1 MKNSILLFSIFVVGI
16 TTLFAQDT
24 LIIQETD
31 TIGLCTFDGSI
42 LTNLANTTNGSYI
55 DAATGVG
62 TTVSWEIL
70 IPTDGLYELS
80 WRYSFGG
87 TSTNYRDGKLVIDG
101 NVSVDTVYFPYTG
114 TWTTWVEVAPVN
126 VFLTAGD
133 HKIRL
138 EAVRSSGLANLDYF
152 KVVGNGQTA
161 TTCTPQYTVSV
172 SRNDSTWGTVS
183 HSPVRNYYDKG
194 TLITLH
200 AQANSGYFFESWTGE
215 MTSNDTA
222 FTFPIKGPVHAV
234 ARFLPNG
241 TTNDSSIIGYGGVQ
255 DDSGT
260 TYMIFGG
267 ALGDTVEAL
276 TVAEL
281 QTWLGD
287 TLPHVVKFSGF
298 LTGTEQISI
307 KSDKTFLGIGDTAH
321 LEGIGISINQAR
333 NVIVRNISI
342 AHVCTTGTANGD
354 AIEING
360 ASKNILIDHCE
371 LYSDRNNGK
380 DYYDGLLDIKNG
392 STFIT
397 IARNC
402 FHDHFKV
409 CLISSGP
416 TQYIDTVARLTF
428 HHNYFYNCT
437 SRLPSL
443 RFGKAH
449 IFNNYFKDS
458 DEAIHSRIGACVRVE
473 GNYFENVAHAVA
485 NDDAD
490 GIGYVQ
496 ILENHFGS
504 STYVT
509 SPTCDLQV
517 HYPYLQF
524 LDPTDSV
531 PGIVANTG
539 RINAI
544 YTKEE
549 IPSEFMLYQ
558 NFPNPFNP
566 VTTFK
571 YQLPFASYINL
582 KVYNTLGQLVETLID
597 EVQQAGYKDVQWNA
611 SDVASGV
618 YFYKLEITSLS
629 QPIKNFTQVKK
640 LLLLK

>member
-1 MKNSILLFSIFVVGI
+1 MKNCILLFIFLVSGI
-16 TTLFAQDT
+16 TTLSAQNI

-42 LTNLANTTNGSYI
+42 LSNLANTTNGSYI
-55 DAATGVG
+55 DAATGIG

-87 TSTNYRDGKLVIDG
+87 TITNYRDGKLVIDG

-114 TWTTWVEVAPVN
+114 AWTTWVELAPVN

-152 KVVGNGQTA
+152 NVVGDGPTA

-172 SRNDSTWGTVS
+172 SRNDSTWGTTS
-183 HSPVRNYYDKG
+183 YSPIRNYYDKG
-194 TLITLH
+194 TLVTLH
-200 AQANSGYFFESWTGE
+200 GQANPGYFFESWTGE
-215 MTSNDTA
+215 QTSNDTS
-222 FTFPIKGPVHAV
+222 FTFAIKSSVHAV

-241 TTNDSSIIGYGGVQ
+241 TTNDPSIIGYGGVQ
-255 DDSGT
+255 DDNGT
-260 TYMIFGG
+260 TYMTFGG
-267 ALGDTVEAL
+267 ALGDTVEAT

-281 QTWLGD
+281 ETWLGD

-307 KSDKTFLGIGDTAH
+307 KSDKTLLGIGDTAH

-333 NVIVRNISI
+333 NVIVRNISV

-360 ASKNILIDHCE
+360 ASKNILIEHCE

-397 IARNC
+397 VARNC
-402 FHDHFKV
+402 FHDHYKV

-416 TQYIDTVARLTF
+416 EQYIDTVARLTF

-449 IFNNYFKDS
+449 IFNNYFKNS
-458 DEAIHSRIGACVRVE
+458 DEAIHSRIGAWVRVE
-473 GNYFENVAHAVA
+473 RNYFDNVAHAVA
-485 NDDAD
+485 NDDAA

-517 HYPYLQF
+517 PYPYLDF

-531 PGIVANTG
+531 PEIVANAG
-539 RINAI
+539 RINAV
-544 YTKEE
+544 EQNGG
-549 IPSEFMLYQ
+549 IPYEFKLYQ

-566 VTTFK
+566 ETVIK
-571 YQLPFASYINL
+571 YQLPVSSYATII
-582 KVYNTLGQLVETLID
+582 VYDILGRDVATLVGEYK
-597 EVQQAGYKDVQWNA
+597 QAGYYQVKFN
-611 SDVASGV
+611 SSTLTSGV
-618 YFYKLEITSLS
+618 YFYR
-629 QPIKNFTQVKK
+629 FTAGTFVMNKK
-640 LLLLK
+640 FILLK

>member
-1 MKNSILLFSIFVVGI
+1 MKICVLLVIISVSGI
-16 TTLFAQDT
+16 TVLFAQDT

-31 TIGLCTFDGSI
+31 TIGLCTFDGTI

-55 DAATGVG
+55 DAATGIG

-70 IPTDGLYELS
+70 IPADGLYALS

-114 TWTTWVEVAPVN
+114 AWTTWLELTSVN

-138 EAVRSSGLANLDYF
+138 EAIRSSGLANLDYF
-152 KVVGNGQTA
+152 KVMGNGPTA
-161 TTCTPQYTVSV
+161 TICTPQYTVSV
-172 SRNDSTWGTVS
+172 SRNNSTWGTTS
-183 HSPVRNYYDKG
+183 YSPVRNYYDKG

-200 AQANSGYFFESWTGE
+200 AQANTGYFFESWTGE
-215 MTSNDTA
+215 ATSNDTA
-222 FTFPIKGPVHAV
+222 FSFPIKGPVHAV

-241 TTNDSSIIGYGGVQ
+241 TTNDPSIIGYGSVQ

-260 TYMIFGG
+260 TYMTFGG
-267 ALGDTVEAL
+267 ALGDTVEAS
-276 TVAEL
+276 TVAGL
-281 QTWLGD
+281 QSFLGD

-307 KSDKTFLGIGDTAH
+307 KSDKTFLGVGDTAH

-333 NVIVRNISI
+333 NVIIRNISI
-342 AHVCTTGTANGD
+342 ANVCTTGTASGD

-360 ASKNILIDHCE
+360 GSKNILIDHCE
-371 LYSDRNNGK
+371 LYSDRDNGK

-397 IARNC
+397 IAQNR
-402 FHDHFKV
+402 FHDHYKV

-416 TQYIDTVARLTF
+416 EQYIDTVARLTF

-458 DEAIHSRIGACVRVE
+458 DEAIHSRIGAWVRVE
-473 GNYFENVAHAVA
+473 RNYFDNVAHAVA
-485 NDDAD
+485 NDDVD
-490 GIGYVQ
+490 GVGYVQ

-509 SPTCDLQV
+509 SPICDLQV
-517 HYPYLQF
+517 PYSYLAY

-544 YTKEE
+544 ETNGE
-549 IPSEFMLYQ
+549 IPSKYELFQ
-558 NFPNPFNP
+558 NYPNPFNP
-566 VTTFK
+566 TTVIS
-571 YQLPFASYINL
+571 YQLPKSGHVFL
-582 KVYNTLGQLVETLID
+582 KVYDVLGREVVTLVDGNMKAGNYP
-597 EVQQAGYKDVQWNA
+597 VQFNA
-611 SDVASGV
+611 SKLSGGV
-618 YFYKLEITSLS
+618 YFYRLQATGYIETKKFLL
-629 QPIKNFTQVKK
+629 VK
-640 LLLLK
+640 